1 MVEIH
6 DEIKRSLQAAE
17 SLYHRLVLLVG
28 KSGSGKTGVL
38 REVAQDQNIPL
49 ININLE
55 LSRKLI
61 ELTARQRTLQLPKI
75 LNQIMNEAQ
84 PLVALDNLEILF
96 DQALKQNPLHLLQD
110 ISRNRTVLASWNG
123 AYDGRKIVYAEI
135 VHPEYR
141 SYDSGDLLI
150 VSMDGAATTAPT
162 KINTRVWQA

>member
-38 REVAQDQNIPL
+38 REVAEEQDTPL

-61 ELTARQRTLQLPKI
+61 ELTARQRALQLPKI

-96 DQALKQNPLHLLQD
+96 DQTLKQNPLHLLQG

-135 VHPEYR
+135 GHPEYR

-150 VSMDGAATTAPT
+150 VSMDGAATMDPA
-162 KINTRVWQA
+162 KNNTRVWQA

>member
-38 REVAQDQNIPL
+38 REVAEEQDTPL

-55 LSRKLI
+55 LSRRLI
-61 ELTARQRTLQLPKI
+61 ELTARQRALQLPKI

-96 DQALKQNPLHLLQD
+96 DQTLKQNPLHLLQG

-135 VHPEYR
+135 GHPEYR

-150 VSMDGAATTAPT
+150 VSMDGADPV
-162 KINTRVWQA
+162 KNNTRVWQA

>member
-38 REVAQDQNIPL
+38 REVTQDQNTPL

-61 ELTARQRTLQLPKI
+61 ELTARQRALQLPKI

-96 DQALKQNPLHLLQD
+96 DQVLKQNPLHLLQG

-135 VHPEYR
+135 GHPEYR
-141 SYDSGDLLI
+141 SYESGDLLI
-150 VSMDGAATTAPT
+150 VSMDGATTLDPA
-162 KINTRVWQA
+162 KNNTRVWQA

>member
-6 DEIKRSLQAAE
+6 DKIKRSLQAAE

-38 REVAQDQNIPL
+38 REVAEDQDTPL

-55 LSRKLI
+55 LSRRLI
-61 ELTARQRTLQLPKI
+61 ELTARQRALQLPKI

-96 DQALKQNPLHLLQD
+96 DQTLKQNPLHLLQG

-135 VHPEYR
+135 GHPEYR

-150 VSMDGAATTAPT
+150 VSMDGADPV
-162 KINTRVWQA
+162 KNNTRVWQA